1 MIKNKRKIMNIY
13 TNKRRFATL
22 FFFITASLLGK
33 YTSAQTLKSIDISGK
48 NGIEVNSING
58 SIKPLGQL
66 PLVSFKIGEKQY
78 TSLETKPDNGK
89 NRIPGVAEISWEII
103 KYSYGLK
110 IDIKFLNISSDTVL
124 LHNVVP
130 LGQSPDH
137 VYITGKGDN
146 GLSRT
151 HIFRPGFDPVNV
163 IVPDNAWE
171 LGFSAI
177 ELGNGKKVCALARRS
192 VKSIQKGKR
201 QRFET
206 MLYPGGSVNYT
217 LWADSYEGDW
227 QEGLRVIFQQR
238 MLYDV
243 EPGKFNNSLFERN
256 DLKWVRHAYVSHLMQ
271 TWDNYYYDFTDG
283 KFHLEDFVKRG
294 QKLYGGDDF
303 IGIWPTWPTL
313 GLDQRNQWDLFRDLP
328 GGMEQI
334 KKLAGMCNQNKS
346 RLFICYNPWD
356 ASTRSESHT
365 VGMADIISATGAD
378 GVVLDTQGA
387 SSFALQHAAD
397 SVRAGVIMYSE
408 GMAVP
413 RDMQGIVSGRVHNAL
428 YYCPMLNLNKFIKPE
443 FAIFRVAELFKEPI
457 KREFSVAFFNGYG
470 TEMNI
475 FAPGKPEWA
484 DGQYR
489 YLGQTSRI
497 LRENTLNF
505 VSKDYIPAI
514 PTTRDNI
521 WVNQWNTADKTIY
534 TIYSLIPEGY
544 KGYLFDVKPQAGWHY
559 VDLWHHREKAPKL
572 IEGNWLIGAE
582 TDAFNQ
588 SWLGTNN
595 EGQVDCIARFP
606 ELLKVSLE
614 SDVLQLESTIGEE
627 IKIWAGVPDYEKKP
641 LVLPAGKNTIRL
653 MEHFGRFEGR
663 FIIQLFESGILL
675 DEKIV
680 EIIPGTARLA
690 SLSAKTPGTT
700 SVPAGMVKIPAGK
713 FVFKTTN
720 GDEFIPYP
728 KNNQGKTFDMPLV
741 YMDKYPVTNKQFKAF
756 LDATRYMPKDTAN
769 FLKHWMGRKIPAGQE
784 NFPVVYVSYEDASAY
799 ANWAVKRLPTEVEW
813 QYAAQTSKGNE
824 WPWVQKKPVKRVQ
837 EVITETLT
845 VSRLEG
851 IDTRFCNLG
860 DGKSY
865 PVGKYHKGANPFGL
879 EDLVGCVW
887 QMTNDL
893 YANGSY
899 RYIIMKGG
907 SYFKPSSSWWYVQG
921 GPRELHY
928 RQYLLRISEGFERNA
943 TVGFRCVKDSNN

>member
-1 MIKNKRKIMNIY
+1 MKHMNIN
-13 TNKRRFATL
+13 TSISRFATL
-22 FFFITASLLGK
+22 LLIVTAALQVKYVAAQSLS
-33 YTSAQTLKSIDISGK
+33 TIEISSQ
-48 NGIEVNSING
+48 NGIEVTSLNG
-58 SIKPLGQL
+58 GTGQSGHL
-66 PLVSFKIGEKQY
+66 PLVSFRIGEKQY
-78 TSLETKPDNGK
+78 TSLEAKLENGK
-89 NRIPGVAEISWEII
+89 NRIPGVAEISWDI
-103 KYSYGLK
+103 KEYSFGLK
-110 IDIKFLNISSDTVL
+110 IEIKFRNISSDTVL

-130 LGQSPDH
+130 LGQSPGH
-137 VYITGKGDN
+137 VYITGKGN
-146 GLSRT
+146 HGLSRT
-151 HIFRPGFDPVNV
+151 HLFRPGFDPVNV

-177 ELGNGKKVCALARRS
+177 ELDNGKKVCALVRRS
-192 VKSIQKGKR
+192 AESIQKGKR

-206 MLYPGGSVNYT
+206 RLFPDGSVNYT
-217 LWADSYEGDW
+217 LWADSYIGTW
-227 QEGLRVIFQQR
+227 QEGLRVMFQQR
-238 MLYDV
+238 MLYDL
-243 EPGKFNNSLFERN
+243 EPGKFDNTLFERN
-256 DLKWVRHAYVSHLMQ
+256 DLKWVRHAYVSHLIQ
-271 TWDNYYYDFTDG
+271 NWDNYYYDYTNK
-283 KFHLEDFVKRG
+283 KFNLEEFVKLG
-294 QKLYGGDDF
+294 LKLYGGDDF

-328 GGMEQI
+328 GGMGQI
-334 KKLAGMCNQNKS
+334 KKLAGMCNHNNS

-356 ASTRSESHT
+356 ESTRSESHT
-365 VGMADIISATGAD
+365 VGMADIIAATGAD

-387 SSFALQHAAD
+387 SSIKLQHAAD
-397 SVRAGVIMYSE
+397 SVRSGVIMYSE

-484 DGQYR
+484 EEQYH
-489 YLGQTSRI
+489 YLGRTLRI
-497 LRENTLNF
+497 LRENTINF
-505 VSKDYIPAI
+505 VSKEFIPLI
-514 PTTRDNI
+514 PTNRDNI
-521 WVNQWNTADKTIY
+521 WVNQWNTGDKTIY

-559 VDLWHHREKAPKL
+559 VDLWHHREKEPKL
-572 IEGNWLIGAE
+572 IEGKWLIGAE

-606 ELLKVSLE
+606 ELLKVTLE
-614 SDVLQLESTIGEE
+614 SDVLQVEAIKGEE
-627 IKIWAGVPDYEKKP
+627 IKIWAGIPNYEKKP
-641 LVLPAGKNTIRL
+641 LLLPAGKNTIRL

-663 FIIQLFESGILL
+663 FIIQLFTSGILL

-680 EIIPGTARLA
+680 EIIPGTPRLVTQ
-690 SLSAKTPGTT
+690 SAKTSGAA
-700 SVPAGMVKIPAGK
+700 SIPAGMVKISAGK

-728 KNNQGKTFDMPLV
+728 KYNMGKTFDLPV
-741 YMDKYPVTNKQFKAF
+741 FYMDKYPVTNKQFKLF
-756 LDATRYMPKDTAN
+756 LDATRYVSKDTAN
-769 FLKHWMGRKIPAGQE
+769 FLKHWFNREIPNGQG
-784 NFPVVYVSYEDASAY
+784 NYPVVYISYEDALAY
-799 ANWAVKRLPTEVEW
+799 ATWAGKRLPTEVEW
-813 QYAAQTSKGNE
+813 QYAAQTSNVNE
-824 WPWVQKKPVKRVQ
+824 WPWLQKKPVKRVE
-837 EVITETLT
+837 EVITNTLT
-845 VSRLEG
+845 VSKLEG
-851 IDTRFCNLG
+851 IDPRFCNLG
-860 DGKSY
+860 DGK
-865 PVGKYHKGANPFGL
+865 PFNVGKYPKGANPFGL

-887 QMTNDL
+887 QLTNDL

-928 RQYLLRISEGFERNA
+928 RQYLLRVSEGFERNA
-943 TVGFRCVKDSNN
+943 TVGFRCVKDIY